1 MTLPPLSNVTPIVRM
16 FAHAAAGYLVGDGW
30 LGEEW
35 IENLPILVVNVLA
48 LVWWRYDRTT
58 AK

>member
-1 MTLPPLSNVTPIVRM
+1 M
-16 FAHAAAGYLVGDGW
+16 FAHATAGYLVGDGW